1 MVRAIPPHLP
11 LYQVGPLGWN
21 AVGAANESVL
31 AASLWTAVWG
41 LVLGA
46 LAVYTYRSDQCPKFA

>member
-1 MVRAIPPHLP
+1 M
-11 LYQVGPLGWN
+11 GWN